1 MLRIILNN
9 KIYPQFTDKDVNEI
23 LEMQSKSYEVSDQ
36 VMLVPLKNA
45 FYPIEAK
52 HSISNEVSDQNN
64 ARIFNDNEEVNI
76 I

>member
-1 MLRIILNN
+1 VLRIILNN

-23 LEMQSKSYEVSDQ
+23 LEMQSKSYE

-64 ARIFNDNEEVNI
+64 ARIFDDNEEVNI

>member
-1 MLRIILNN
+1 
-9 KIYPQFTDKDVNEI
+9 
-23 LEMQSKSYEVSDQ
+23 
-36 VMLVPLKNA
+36 MLVPLKNA

-64 ARIFNDNEEVNI
+64 ARIFDDNEEVNI